1 MRSESHTLI
10 STLLSVVNQWR
21 RREGWSR
28 ETVVQHIVEAHER
41 INAHIATGIVFDPP
55 SRDAMDRMKANA
67 DRVFRWLDDS
77 TKDNN
82 LLPANFLPSILAA
95 LPNDLKIQALGD
107 LLTPVGVSVRLID
120 GEGGEREVLCM
131 LRSLIKENGEAQQA
145 IASLVDGADEGELQE
160 AHRELSE
167 SRAATEEALRMID
180 KMRRKPRLVSV

>member
-10 STLLSVVNQWR
+10 STLLGVVNQWR

-41 INAHIATGIVFDPP
+41 INAHVTTGIVFDPP

-95 LPNDLKIQALGD
+95 LPSDLKIQALGD

-120 GEGGEREVLCM
+120 GVGGEREVLCM

-180 KMRRKPRLVSV
+180 QMRRKPRLVSA